1 MFTAT
6 LKSMDE
12 ILAKEIRW
20 VPSNPQWGNFIFAWN
35 WVQPPLW
42 RSLLNSVI
50 VVVSSVSLQ
59 LLASSLVGYV
69 LAKQKFRGNRM
80 IFTWILAQL
89 MIPSAVGLVP
99 MYVLMTL
106 LGWYNTYL
114 ALIIPGAFSAYT
126 IFLMRQY
133 IITIPND
140 ILDAARLSG
149 CSEFGLYWRIV
160 LPLSKPAI
168 AALGLVN
175 GVFAWNDLL
184 WPTLM
189 IKNLDLYTV
198 QMTLAGLWD
207 IRDSAQYLNIAAG
220 AITIATIP
228 LLIFTIINQKYLLKG
243 WSGLSYAKR

>member
-6 LKSMDE
+6 LKTTAE
-12 ILAKEIRW
+12 ILAKYPQWI
-20 VPSNPQWGNFIFAWN
+20 PSNPQWGNFIEAWN
-35 WVQPPLW
+35 WVKPPLW

-59 LLASSLVGYV
+59 LLASSLIGYV
-69 LAKQKFRGNRM
+69 LAKHKFKGNRI

-99 MYVLMTL
+99 MYVLMNW
-106 LGWYNTYL
+106 LGWYNTWL
-114 ALIIPGAFSAYT
+114 ALILPGAFGAYT

-133 IITIPND
+133 MITIPND
-140 ILDAARLSG
+140 LLDAARLSG

-160 LPLSKPAI
+160 LPLSKPAL

-175 GVFAWNDLL
+175 SVFTWNDLM
-184 WPTLM
+184 WPALM
-189 IKNLDLYTV
+189 IKNEALFTIQL
-198 QMTLAGLWD
+198 TLSGLWD
-207 IRDSAQYLNIAAG
+207 IKDSVYDLPVAAG
-220 AITIATIP
+220 AVTIAAIP
-228 LLIFTIINQKYLLKG
+228 LLIFTIVTQKYLLKG

>member
-1 MFTAT
+1 
-6 LKSMDE
+6 
-12 ILAKEIRW
+12 
-20 VPSNPQWGNFIFAWN
+20 
-35 WVQPPLW
+35 
-42 RSLLNSVI
+42 
-50 VVVSSVSLQ
+50 
-59 LLASSLVGYV
+59 
-69 LAKQKFRGNRM
+69 
-80 IFTWILAQL
+80 